1 MNNDERRALNV
12 MAGTLAVSTTALAR
26 RRNRWLDGQDRTFVL
41 PSSKSKGL
49 KAKRERERQ
58 ARRQAQAC
66 ARRRR

>member
-1 MNNDERRALNV
+1 VNTDTRNTLNV
-12 MAGTLAVSTTALAR
+12 MAGMLAVSTVALAR

-49 KAKRERERQ
+49 KAKRKRERQ